1 MEREEER
8 KTNPSSPLLVRGDT
22 DIGRSKEAIFHEY
35 VLSFLQMF
43 KIQKKKKK
51 KKTQRRKSQAGRQRE
66 RGCQKYLL
74 AHVSLLHRLIRH
86 ESKVNVREMGPLEP
100 R

>member
-51 KKTQRRKSQAGRQRE
+51 KKLREGSHRQEDRE
-66 RGCQKYLL
+66 REGAKSTCWRTL
-74 AHVSLLHRLIRH
+74 VFFI
-86 ESKVNVREMGPLEP
+86 V
-100 R
+100 